1 MRTALLLAAFLPL
14 TALAQSAT
22 EALTP
27 VLVTFGAA
35 TDHGQE
41 FGTLTSKF
49 PWRGTG
55 SYTWNRVDASGT
67 ALKDGAGRDA
77 SVTYASNGTLCGGGG
92 VLAAGDFPGRNED
105 FPQGVATGDWN
116 GGCLNLQTTEANPLT
131 LTLRGLD
138 PRGRYT
144 LTVLAARKN
153 AWVDGTTTYT
163 VSNATAVSAASKDGA
178 PTISGT
184 SVSQDTNSGNWV
196 VMTFA
201 FTAPDGTATLTCRG
215 GAGNLNAFAL
225 EGTAAPRWQW
235 ANPNGGAWS
244 EETNWDNAGATEEP
258 WLRDLPDADGAVE
271 IDYDADPEPAAIRY
285 DAGSTA
291 YVLKAD
297 TFGAAFVDGEV
308 VKDGPGTV
316 TLTSQATTADF
327 YVAEGTLRVDGAAGL
342 VTVAPGAALAGT
354 GRVGALALAD
364 GAVLDAAAG
373 ALEVGALSLLQP
385 TLLDKSLPEGETLA
399 ASATVT
405 VRVPE
410 GRGDGPVLAW
420 EGALPKGLAF
430 AVEDT
435 AGNDLSAYVERGE
448 GSLGLKGTAQV
459 EAGLAGAARSA
470 VLAAAIGA
478 RLKGEVGLAGVDAAA
493 ANEVFGCFEGEG
505 LCVADTAANAVA
517 VGYAFGIAEVRLEG
531 AEAVVT
537 VRVGDRAGGAG
548 PTFVEGAAVRLT
560 RGGETLASAEA
571 PAGAAE
577 VTLRVEASALGGG
590 VAAEAFAPDAAAGE

>member
-1 MRTALLLAAFLPL
+1 MRFALLLAALAPL
-14 TALAQSAT
+14 AALAQTQAD
-22 EALTP
+22 ALTP
-27 VLVTFGAA
+27 VLVTFHSSA
-35 TDHGQE
+35 Q
-41 FGTLTSKF
+41 TLTERWWK
-49 PWRGTG
+49 GGG
-55 SYTWNRVDASGT
+55 SYTWNAVTANGSSNLLDASGAASGLSLSCSGT
-67 ALKDGAGRDA
+67 ICGDAGRLTASQYVDRAKDFPKGITTGDNGWVLNGNGSCSFTLSGLDA
-77 SVTYASNGTLCGGGG
+77 QASYTLYVLAGRGNSWVNADSTYAVTGATLAYAENKSG
-92 VLAAGDFPGRNED
+92 
-105 FPQGVATGDWN
+105 
-116 GGCLNLQTTEANPLT
+116 
-131 LTLRGLD
+131 
-138 PRGRYT
+138 
-144 LTVLAARKN
+144 
-153 AWVDGTTTYT
+153 
-163 VSNATAVSAASKDGA
+163 AASL
-178 PTISGT
+178 TQNT
-184 SVSQDTNSGNWV
+184 SSGNWLV
-196 VMTFA
+196 FAVTFTGRTSVTVSA
-201 FTAPDGTATLTCRG
+201 QGGDG
-215 GAGNLNAFAL
+215 NFNAFAL

-244 EETNWDNAGATEEP
+244 EPANWANAALGGDP

-291 YVLKAD
+291 YVLKAG

-308 VKDGPGTV
+308 AKDGPGTV

-327 YVAEGTLRVDGAAGL
+327 YVAEGTLRVDGTAGL

-435 AGNDLSAYVERGE
+435 AGNDLSAYVEQRE
-448 GSLGLKGTAQV
+448 GSLGLTDTAQV

-478 RLKGEVGLAGVDAAA
+478 GLKGEVGLAGVADAAA

-505 LCVADTAANAVA
+505 LCVADAAANAVA

-590 VAAEAFAPDAAAGE
+590 VAAEAFAPAAAAGE

>member
-1 MRTALLLAAFLPL
+1 MRRLALPLALLAPLAAF
-14 TALAQSAT
+14 AQT
-22 EALTP
+22 TTKPIEP
-27 VLVTFGAA
+27 VLCTFGNGGVNGGA
-35 TDHGQE
+35 
-41 FGTLTSKF
+41 GTLLSRF

-55 SYTWNRVDASGT
+55 TYVWNRVGLSSSD
-67 ALKDGAGRDA
+67 LLDGAGQ
-77 SVTYASNGTLCGGGG
+77 SSGVSLSCVGSLCGTAGVLLKSQFPGREQAFPQAPVTDAEANDSVWNGG
-92 VLAAGDFPGRNED
+92 VLNNN
-105 FPQGVATGDWN
+105 TGF
-116 GGCLNLQTTEANPLT
+116 CSFT
-131 LTLRGLD
+131 LSGLD
-138 PRGRYT
+138 AQGKYT
-144 LTVLAARKN
+144 LYVLAGRGN
-153 AWVDGTTTYT
+153 AWQNAESTYAVEGATFEYAENAQGSADLTQNTSNGNWLVFAVTFTGRESVT
-163 VSNATAVSAASKDGA
+163 VSAT
-178 PTISGT
+178 
-184 SVSQDTNSGNWV
+184 
-196 VMTFA
+196 
-201 FTAPDGTATLTCRG
+201 G
-215 GAGNLNAFAL
+215 GAGNFNAFAL
-225 EGTAAPRWQW
+225 EGKVPVRRQW
-235 ANPNGGAWS
+235 ANPQGGAWS
-244 EETNWDNAGATEEP
+244 EEANWANAALGGDP
-258 WLRDLPDADGAVE
+258 WLRDLADASGAVE
-271 IDYDADPEPAAIRY
+271 IVYDADPEPAAIRY

-291 YVLKAD
+291 YVLKAG

-316 TLTSQATTADF
+316 TLTSAETTAAF

-420 EGALPKGLAF
+420 EGALPEGLAF
-430 AVEDT
+430 AVADA
-435 AGNDLSAYVERGE
+435 AGNDLSAYVEQGE
-448 GSLGLKGTAQV
+448 GSLGLKDTAQV

-478 RLKGEVGLAGVDAAA
+478 GLKGEVGLAGVDAAA

-505 LCVADTAANAVA
+505 LCVADAAANAVA
-517 VGYAFGIAEVRLEG
+517 VGYAFGIADVRLEG

-590 VAAEAFAPDAAAGE
+590 VAAEAFAPVAAAGE

>member
-1 MRTALLLAAFLPL
+1 MRRFALPLALLTPLAAF
-14 TALAQSAT
+14 AQTAT
-22 EALTP
+22 EPIEP
-27 VLVTFGAA
+27 VLVTFRNEAA
-35 TDHGQE
+35 T
-41 FGTLTSKF
+41 LTGRWWK
-49 PWRGTG
+49 GGG
-55 SYTWNRVDASGT
+55 SYTWNAVTANGSLNLLDASGAASGVSLT
-67 ALKDGAGRDA
+67 CVGTICGKDGRLAEGQYDNRAKDFPKGVTTGEENGWVLNGAGGCSFTLSGLDAQGSYTLYVLAGRGNVWDGQNAA
-77 SVTYASNGTLCGGGG
+77 STYAVTGATLAYAENKNG
-92 VLAAGDFPGRNED
+92 
-105 FPQGVATGDWN
+105 
-116 GGCLNLQTTEANPLT
+116 EADLT
-131 LTLRGLD
+131 Q
-138 PRGRYT
+138 
-144 LTVLAARKN
+144 N
-153 AWVDGTTTYT
+153 
-163 VSNATAVSAASKDGA
+163 
-178 PTISGT
+178 T
-184 SVSQDTNSGNWV
+184 SSGNWLV
-196 VMTFA
+196 FA
-201 FTAPDGTATLTCRG
+201 VSFTGRESVTVSATG

-225 EGTAAPRWQW
+225 EGTVPARWQW
-235 ANPNGGAWS
+235 ANPQGGRWS
-244 EETNWDNAGATEEP
+244 DAANWANAEAGGEP
-258 WLRDLPDADGAVE
+258 WLLDLEDANGAVE

-291 YVLKAD
+291 YVLKAG

-316 TLTSQATTADF
+316 TLTSEATTAAF

-420 EGALPKGLAF
+420 EGALPEGLAF

-435 AGNDLSAYVERGE
+435 AGNDLSAYVEQGE
-448 GSLGLKGTAQV
+448 GSLGLKDTAQV

-478 RLKGEVGLAGVDAAA
+478 GLKGEVGLAGVDAAA
-493 ANEVFGCFEGEG
+493 ANELFACFEGEG
-505 LCVADTAANAVA
+505 LCVADAAANAVA
-517 VGYAFGIAEVRLEG
+517 VGYAFGIADVRLEG
-531 AEAVVT
+531 EEAVVT

-548 PTFVEGAAVRLT
+548 PTFVEGTAVRLT
-560 RGGETLASAEA
+560 QGGETLASAEA

-590 VAAEAFAPDAAAGE
+590 VTAEVSAPGAVE

>member
-1 MRTALLLAAFLPL
+1 MRFALLLAALAPL
-14 TALAQSAT
+14 AALAQTQAD
-22 EALTP
+22 ALTP
-27 VLVTFGAA
+27 VLVTFHSSA
-35 TDHGQE
+35 Q
-41 FGTLTSKF
+41 TLTGRWWK
-49 PWRGTG
+49 GGG
-55 SYTWNRVDASGT
+55 SYTWNAVTANGSPNLLDASGAASGVSLSCAGT
-67 ALKDGAGRDA
+67 ICGAPGKLTSEQYDNREKDFPKGVVTDGNGWVLNGNGSCSFTLSGLDAQAAYTLYVLAGRGNSWVNADSA
-77 SVTYASNGTLCGGGG
+77 YAVTGATLVYAENKSGEAGLTQNTSGGNWLVFAVTFTGRTSVT
-92 VLAAGDFPGRNED
+92 
-105 FPQGVATGDWN
+105 
-116 GGCLNLQTTEANPLT
+116 
-131 LTLRGLD
+131 
-138 PRGRYT
+138 
-144 LTVLAARKN
+144 
-153 AWVDGTTTYT
+153 
-163 VSNATAVSAASKDGA
+163 VSAQGGDGNF
-178 PTISGT
+178 G
-184 SVSQDTNSGNWV
+184 
-196 VMTFA
+196 
-201 FTAPDGTATLTCRG
+201 
-215 GAGNLNAFAL
+215 AFAL

-244 EETNWDNAGATEEP
+244 EEANWANAALGGDP
-258 WLRDLPDADGAVE
+258 WLRDLADADGAVE
-271 IDYDADPEPAAIRY
+271 IVYDADPEPAAIRY

-291 YVLKAD
+291 YVLKAG

-316 TLTSQATTADF
+316 TLTSAETTAAF

-373 ALEVGALSLLQP
+373 ALKVGALSLLQP

-420 EGALPKGLAF
+420 EGALPEGLAF
-430 AVEDT
+430 AVEDA
-435 AGNDLSAYVERGE
+435 AGNDLSAYVEQGE
-448 GSLGLKGTAQV
+448 GLLGLKDTAQV

-478 RLKGEVGLAGVDAAA
+478 GLKGEVGLAGVDAAA

-505 LCVADTAANAVA
+505 LCVADAAANAVA
-517 VGYAFGIAEVRLEG
+517 VGYAFGIADVRLEG

-590 VAAEAFAPDAAAGE
+590 VTVEAAPPDAAAGE